1 MKQIFKSLVLVAAA
15 VATLTSCEKAPE
27 VNPTPEEY
35 TITVNANLPA
45 PEGTKTYLGELD
57 ATNGYPVLWSE
68 DDKIRL
74 YEVSYTSEGGT
85 NFRKGGDSDSLH
97 TSQYATSDLIE
108 RSDANATATF
118 SGLNFAKA
126 LDEGVDYFDYVAL
139 YGNTNALSFYRRYNE
154 NGTYIQLEIPGTQ
167 TPQSLNQFDENAALM
182 AAKSLGNSSR
192 CSTLNLNFVHLVAYG
207 MLNITN
213 LDCGSEKIQSVTFT
227 SANHNITG
235 QSKYLYTDVNDI
247 FSIDTKNALPGVTV
261 NLSALNIDSENFNV
275 PFAIAPTTFDVGDV
289 ITIEVATN
297 KNVYR
302 KEITLTAAQAEKFD
316 FVQGGVLK
324 FTANFA
330 GVGTASVDKYKLV
343 TNVDDLKDG
352 DKVILVGKKS
362 SDNTYYAAGALSG
375 TYLLSI
381 AVGAPNSDKV
391 ISITNTDVDVFT
403 MNSYNGHWRFESTIQ
418 SGKYIGWSSG
428 NSATYS
434 ATGTNQEWT
443 ISIAD
448 GQATITNVATTTNYD
463 DNGNPIT
470 SDDRKLQ
477 YNASSPRFAS
487 YTSKQTLP
495 SIYKK
500 VN

>member
-27 VNPTPEEY
+27 VTPTPEEY
-35 TITVNANLPA
+35 TLTVNATLPA

-57 ATNGYPVLWSE
+57 ATNGYPVLWSA

-85 NFRKGGDSDSLH
+85 NFRKGGNDSLH
-97 TSQYATSDLIE
+97 TSQYATSNLIE

-118 SGLNFAKA
+118 SGLNFTKP

-167 TPQSLNQFDENAALM
+167 TPQALNQFDENAALM

-227 SANHNITG
+227 SDNHNITG
-235 QSKYLYTDVNDI
+235 QSKYLYADVNDV

-261 NLSALNIDSENFNV
+261 NLSELSIDSENFNV
-275 PFAIAPTTFDVGDV
+275 PFAIAPTTFVVGDV
-289 ITIEVATN
+289 ITIEVATD
-297 KNVYR
+297 KNVYM

-330 GVGTASVDKYKLV
+330 GVGTASVDEYKLV
-343 TNVDDLKDG
+343 TDVATLAEG
-352 DKVILVGKKS
+352 DKIILVGKKS
-362 SDNTYYAAGALSG
+362 SDNTYYAAGVLSTTAT
-375 TYLLSI
+375 TYLTSI
-381 AVGAPNSDKV
+381 AIGAPNSDNV

-403 MNSYNGHWRFESTIQ
+403 MDMCNDHWRFESTIQ

-434 ATGTNQEWT
+434 ATGTKQEWT

-448 GQATITNVATTTNYD
+448 GQATITNVKD
-463 DNGNPIT
+463 DA
-470 SDDRKLQ
+470 RKLQ

-487 YTSKQTLP
+487 YTTNQTLP

>member
-27 VNPTPEEY
+27 VTPTPEEY
-35 TITVNANLPA
+35 TLTVNATLPA
-45 PEGTKTYLGELD
+45 PEDTKTYLGELD

-85 NFRKGGDSDSLH
+85 NFRKGDNDSLH

-343 TNVDDLKDG
+343 TDVATLFAG
-352 DKVILVGKKS
+352 DKIILVGKKS

-375 TYLLSI
+375 SSTKTYLSSVAI
-381 AVGAPNSDKV
+381 TAPNSEGI
-391 ISITNTDVDVFT
+391 ISITNADVDVFT

-418 SGKYIGWSSG
+418 SGKYIGWISG
-428 NSATYS
+428 NYATYS
-434 ATGTNQEWT
+434 ATKTNQEWT
-443 ISIAD
+443 ISIAAD
-448 GQATITNVATTTNYD
+448 GKATIINAATINSD
-463 DNGNPIT
+463 AD
-470 SDDRKLQ
+470 DDRKLQ
-477 YNASSPRFAS
+477 FNASNPRFVS
-487 YTSKQTLP
+487 YTSNQTLP
-495 SIYKK
+495 FIYKK